1 MGTTSILE
9 MAFAYG
15 LRPWLWFLGTSG
27 CSGQKSSPIIER
39 KISAFFLMNE
49 NPLIKEMKRAL
60 ISEQNTNKNVW

>member
-1 MGTTSILE
+1 MGTTPILE
-9 MAFAYG
+9 MARAYG
-15 LRPWLWFLGTSG
+15 LRPRLWLQGASG

-39 KISAFFLMNE
+39 KTSAFFLMNE